1 LLDSLFAANV
11 LQDSKIIQM
20 FHLQLH
26 VKDVNPIAYY
36 VMQVFVQDAK
46 MVSLLTDLIIVVLV
60 LLLVLLVQEMVQLV
74 LVVLHQIL

>member
-1 LLDSLFAANV
+1 
-11 LQDSKIIQM
+11 M

-26 VKDVNPIAYY
+26 VKDVNPIAYN

-46 MVSLLTDLIIVVLV
+46 MVSLLTDLMIVVLV
-60 LLLVLLVQEMVQLV
+60 LLLVLLVQEMLQLV